1 MKYLIMEKF
10 CLKWDDFQKN
20 IGSSFRELQL
30 SNDFSDVTLVCEEGQ
45 QIEAHKIILSACSPF
60 FKSVL
65 CKNKHLHPMIYMRGL
80 KSKDLLAVVDFMYQ
94 GETNIL
100 QEDLD
105 DFLALADELQLQGLT
120 GGQKEDSSKKS
131 VSKPKQETQI
141 KHKIPFSKIQSNPT
155 GLAKEEHFKGSLEES
170 TENYSSLYTYEQYA
184 PETSKALATL
194 ESSDE
199 LNEQIVGLMTKSVGV
214 QGWSCS
220 MCEKYF
226 NKKCNARSH
235 IESNHIEGASHPCNI
250 CGKISRSRD
259 ALRKHLER
267 HHGSNH

>member
-1 MKYLIMEKF
+1 MSLLFVRKDSK
-10 CLKWDDFQKN
+10 LKPTRLF
-20 IGSSFRELQL
+20 FLPVAPF
-30 SNDFSDVTLVCEEGQ
+30 SNLYY
-45 QIEAHKIILSACSPF
+45 A
-60 FKSVL
+60 
-65 CKNKHLHPMIYMRGL
+65 KNKHLHPMIYMRGL